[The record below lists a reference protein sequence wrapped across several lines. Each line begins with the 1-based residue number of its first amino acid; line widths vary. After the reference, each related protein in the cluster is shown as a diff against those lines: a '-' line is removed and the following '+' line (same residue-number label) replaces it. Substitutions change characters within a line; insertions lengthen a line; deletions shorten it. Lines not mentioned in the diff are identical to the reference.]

1 MYLNKNTSK
10 PELEICDRDYNPTVR
25 KSVQKQQVLLEYCS
39 SLQNEKSKAEVIPT
53 NISELDKILGGG
65 LRPGIFVFG
74 ANPGLGKTS
83 LMLHLMIELALQ
95 EQYTLLFNLEMSVQQ
110 VQTRL
115 LSNFSYR
122 KSLIDNSKH
131 KFSINELSSLKDIL
145 NFKDDY
151 NELVHAYADEID
163 KYINIISKSED
174 LHMEGVYGNNSS
186 SYVERIESA
195 LINYYNYYKIKPV
208 IIVDFLQ
215 LLETEIPEEDNG
227 KVYDKRLETNL
238 IIDKLK
244 KYSNVYQ
251 ATIIL
256 ISSLSRNSYTKTE
269 DEDDDFVYDLSIFKE
284 SGHIEYTGDFLALL
298 TQGKSKVSFTGE
310 EPKIININVL
320 KTRYS
325 QYAGERTSLV
335 FLPEYSYFEIPDNN

>member
-1 MYLNKNTSK
+1 MA
-10 PELEICDRDYNPTVR
+10 II
-25 KSVQKQQVLLEYCS
+25 
-39 SLQNEKSKAEVIPT
+39 LQ
-53 NISELDKILGGG
+53 
-65 LRPGIFVFG
+65 
-74 ANPGLGKTS
+74 
-83 LMLHLMIELALQ
+83 
-95 EQYTLLFNLEMSVQQ
+95 
-110 VQTRL
+110 
-115 LSNFSYR
+115 
-122 KSLIDNSKH
+122 
-131 KFSINELSSLKDIL
+131 
-145 NFKDDY
+145 
-151 NELVHAYADEID
+151 
-163 KYINIISKSED
+163 
-174 LHMEGVYGNNSS
+174 
-186 SYVERIESA
+186 RIESA